1 MFTFIYDYNCAK
13 IIAIDN
19 DSTELYS
26 QYYHIF
32 MAHRVERLLVDS
44 VTLNSTS

>member
-19 DSTELYS
+19 DLTEYTVNITTFLWLT
-26 QYYHIF
+26 
-32 MAHRVERLLVDS
+32 V
-44 VTLNSTS
+44 